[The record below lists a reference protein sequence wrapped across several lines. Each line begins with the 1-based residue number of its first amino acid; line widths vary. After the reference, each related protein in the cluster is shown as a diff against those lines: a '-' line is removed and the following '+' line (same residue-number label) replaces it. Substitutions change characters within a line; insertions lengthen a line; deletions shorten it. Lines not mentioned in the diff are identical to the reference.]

1 MAPTPTHSRHASDE
15 SHVTSMSYILEHILQ
30 YPGSY
35 EIPLRTMYTLNC
47 VPRSQ
52 PLPKDLS
59 RRHTPTAST
68 ASTASASPVAAQLAW
83 TGAETAA
90 MSFTAQLMHHLNSL
104 PTQPSSLPPAFIVN
118 FVNRCFHPSLQLV
131 DFPQALTALD
141 YLRDLE
147 TRRRKE
153 MKAAFE
159 RLHVHAESYDAD
171 MATMADKFPG
181 IALWVR
187 NVEGKDRK
195 AESYY
200 AQLWLGLRRWIMI
213 NELSMQP
220 FNKLNCMGMLNT
232 LLPPMQDEQKLPS
245 AHLDLKTLK
254 DEREGFFEY
263 IRLVQKAGPCVLQP
277 ILDMNRGPEDETGW
291 PAVQRVVDKYTK
303 VAKQMIDDC
312 LATAGPESFERY
324 MNSEKPGKKT
334 DSGVSFG
341 SHRRPSVASAL
352 HEPQLPEPVPS
363 YATSVKGPS
372 ALERITREFRRMRV
386 KPRTEVEEMIYI
398 KQRPAADH
406 VPQPGDGTGRKSLK
420 KARSLASLKF
430 GNGSS
435 ASLVSRKG
443 SDAIPS
449 FDATTMK
456 KHRALYEASVAR
468 PSNSHS

>member
-1 MAPTPTHSRHASDE
+1 MSSHHSRSASDE
-15 SHVTSMSYILEHILQ
+15 SNVTSMSYILEHVLQ

-59 RRHTPTAST
+59 RTQTPTGSSAN
-68 ASTASASPVAAQLAW
+68 ASPITGQMAW
-83 TGAETAA
+83 TGTETAA
-90 MSFTAQLMHHLNSL
+90 MSFTSQLMTHLNSL
-104 PTQPSSLPPAFIVN
+104 PTQPSSLPPTFIVN
-118 FVNRCFHPSLQLV
+118 FVNRCFHPTLQLV

-153 MKAAFE
+153 MMAAFE
-159 RLHVHAESYDAD
+159 RVHIHGESYDSD
-171 MATMADKFPG
+171 MENMAEKFPG

-187 NVEGKDRK
+187 NVEGKNKK

-232 LLPPMQDEQKLPS
+232 LLPPMHNQTKLPS
-245 AHLDLKTLK
+245 PLLNVQTLK
-254 DEREGFFEY
+254 DERDGFFDY
-263 IRLVQKAGPCVLQP
+263 IRLVQKNGPEVLKP
-277 ILDMNRGPEDETGW
+277 VMTMNRSPDDETGW
-291 PAVQRVVDKYTK
+291 PAVQKVVDKYTK

-312 LATAGPESFERY
+312 LATAGPESFDRY
-324 MNSEKPGKKT
+324 SDQHRTGKKT

-341 SHRRPSVASAL
+341 SQRRPSVVSSMHREQA
-352 HEPQLPEPVPS
+352 PEPVPTF
-363 YATSVKGPS
+363 TSTTKGPS

-386 KPRTEVEEMIYI
+386 KPRTEVEEIVQI
-398 KQRPAADH
+398 KQRTVIDSNPPSTPANS
-406 VPQPGDGTGRKSLK
+406 GRKTLK

-435 ASLVSRKG
+435 LSLASRKG
-443 SDAIPS
+443 SDAPV
-449 FDATTMK
+449 FDPEQMA
-456 KHRALYEASVAR
+456 KHRMLYEANKSG
-468 PSNSHS
+468 NSH